1 MQPQPVLVLSAILFT
16 IGVVGVLIR
25 RGAITI
31 LMCIELML
39 NAANLAFIAFAR
51 QHQQADGQVYVFFVM
66 TLAAAEAAVGLAIV
80 LALFRLRETTDVDE
94 IHLMRLN
101 LIGWIPMV
109 PLLGVAINGLFG
121 RRLPRAA
128 VGTIACATVL
138 ISFALSAGAVLE
150 LSRLPAEERFH
161 RVDLGSW
168 MPFGPSTG
176 SGQGGDGLPALHVA
190 WGFSLDALS
199 AVMIL
204 VVTGVGLLIHVYS
217 VGYMAHE
224 EGAAR
229 FFSYLNLFV
238 SMMLLLV
245 LGSNLLV
252 MFVGWEGVGLCSY
265 LLIGFFYDR
274 PFDERTGLTC
284 ADAGRKAFLANRIGD
299 FAFLIGVLYLV
310 TVFGTVEFQEIAQAV
325 VSTGAPHALLVGI
338 GLLLFAG
345 AAGKSAQI
353 PLYVWLPDAMAGP
366 TPVSALIHAA
376 TMVTAGVYMVC
387 RMWAVYSAAPEAM
400 AIVAGVGAATAIF
413 AATMGLAATDIK
425 KVLAYS
431 TVSQLGYMF
440 AGAGVGGGV
449 AAMFHLMTHAFFK
462 ALLFLGAGSVIH
474 GMSGEQDI
482 RKMGGLRKK
491 MPWTFWTFVLAT
503 AAICGVPGFSGFFSK
518 DEILWKAWS
527 SGHTWVWATLAI
539 AAGLTAFYMVR
550 LAWLVFFGRFRGTH
564 EQEHHLHESPKS
576 MTVPLLILAVL
587 SVAGG
592 WIGIPAALGGKA
604 PPLEQWLE
612 PMFAT
617 TSHAAEGA
625 HHAAAS
631 AELGLMGAA
640 VAIAV
645 LGMGAA
651 IAVYRRPGR
660 AAGIATALGPVYR
673 LVRNLYW
680 VDELYDAVIL
690 RPFYRVS
697 RFFAGFDRWIV
708 DGAVNAAGVAADIL
722 GQIVKLFQTG
732 YVRNYALLFLAGV
745 VAILFYLA
753 F

>member
-1 MQPQPVLVLSAILFT
+1 MPFA
-16 IGVVGVLIR
+16 GVD
-25 RGAITI
+25 GAP
-31 LMCIELML
+31 
-39 NAANLAFIAFAR
+39 
-51 QHQQADGQVYVFFVM
+51 
-66 TLAAAEAAVGLAIV
+66 
-80 LALFRLRETTDVDE
+80 ALD
-94 IHLMRLN
+94 
-101 LIGWIPMV
+101 
-109 PLLGVAINGLFG
+109 
-121 RRLPRAA
+121 
-128 VGTIACATVL
+128 
-138 ISFALSAGAVLE
+138 ISWGFALD
-150 LSRLPAEERFH
+150 P
-161 RVDLGSW
+161 
-168 MPFGPSTG
+168 
-176 SGQGGDGLPALHVA
+176 
-190 WGFSLDALS
+190 LS

-204 VVTGVGLLIHVYS
+204 VVTGVGFLIHVYS

-229 FFSYLNLFV
+229 FFTYLNLFV
-238 SMMLLLV
+238 AMMLLLV

-274 PFDERTGLTC
+274 PFDARTGLTC
-284 ADAGRKAFLANRIGD
+284 ADAGRKAFVTNRIGD
-299 FAFLIGVLYLV
+299 FAFLIGVLYLI
-310 TVFGTVEFQEIAQAV
+310 TIFGTVEFREIAQSVA
-325 VSTGAPHALLVGI
+325 TAGAPHAMLIGI
-338 GLLLFAG
+338 GLLLFVG

-376 TMVTAGVYMVC
+376 TMVTAGVYMIC
-387 RMWAVYSAAPEAM
+387 RMWAVYAAAPEAM
-400 AIVAGVGAATAIF
+400 AVVAGVGATTAIF

-440 AGAGVGGGV
+440 AGAGVGGGI

-482 RKMGGLRKK
+482 RKMGGLRAK

-503 AAICGVPGFSGFFSK
+503 AAICGIPGFSGFFSK

-527 SGHTWVWATLAI
+527 SGHVWVFAVLAL

-550 LAWLVFFGRFRGTH
+550 LTWLVFFGPFRGTH

-576 MTVPLLILAVL
+576 MTVPLAILALL

-592 WIGIPAALGGKA
+592 WIGIPAALSGKA
-604 PPLEQWLE
+604 PPLEHWLE
-612 PMFAT
+612 PVFAT
-617 TSHAAEGA
+617 GGHAAAAAQHG
-625 HHAAAS
+625 AAS

-640 VAIAV
+640 VAIAA
-645 LGMGAA
+645 LGIGAA
-651 IAVYRRPGR
+651 LVIYRRPGR
-660 AAGIATALGPVYR
+660 AAAIAASLGPLYR

-680 VDELYDAVIL
+680 VDELYDALIL
-690 RPFYRVS
+690 RPFYRAS
-697 RFFAGFDRWIV
+697 RFFSGFDRWIV
-708 DGAVNAAGVAADIL
+708 DGFVNAAGVAADIL